1 MQNNWGNC
9 DQIFCY
15 PISWLYYLV
24 IIYQWIGL
32 REILQESPIFQWENL
47 WFPVDFPLNQ
57 SIEYSYSIVIPT
69 SPSRSSGSHGLP
81 SNSHCECTRHGHG
94 SPRRRSSGHRRAA
107 WRQGGRGARG
117 AQRRAHKAATGH
129 GKAFH
134 GQNLGNLGGL
144 DTKLLRTEMLGCF
157 MKFSVKWRKPGWF
170 FVEILVGQ
178 VADDFFGGWIKYIC
192 CVGYWQ
198 AMIALRSMRK
208 CIGTIE
214 HIYIYTQC
222 EAPKI
227 AKLVFN
233 SNNYVTMVY
242 GIYNYSYWG
251 L

>member
-144 DTKLLRTEMLGCF
+144 DTKLLRTENAGMF
-157 MKFSVKWRKPGWF
+157 HEIFSEMEETWMIFCWDTCWTSGWWF
-170 FVEILVGQ
+170 FWGLNKIHMLCWVLTGHDCTEVHAQ
-178 VADDFFGGWIKYIC
+178 MHRHHRTY
-192 CVGYWQ
+192 
-198 AMIALRSMRK
+198 
-208 CIGTIE
+208 
-214 HIYIYTQC
+214 IYIHNVR
-222 EAPKI
+222 PPR
-227 AKLVFN
+227 
-233 SNNYVTMVY
+233 
-242 GIYNYSYWG
+242 
-251 L
+251 